1 MKQIQK
7 GKVVI
12 AGAGPGDPELV
23 TLKTLHYLQQAD
35 VILTDRLV
43 SAVLLDEYA
52 NKQAEI
58 IYAGKQCRRGAST
71 PQKTINQLL
80 VEYAQEGKLVL
91 RLKGGDVSVFSNILD
106 ELQILIQHAIPY
118 EVVPGI
124 SAALGAAAYSGIPL
138 TARGYS
144 TAVRFLTFYKS
155 DVLSS
160 EYWKEL
166 AQTSDTLVFY
176 MSSETIEGVVSNLVM
191 HDISAD
197 KMLAVVEQA
206 TTPYQK
212 VHVCSLYEFESK
224 LKGLS
229 LASPSLIIIGKVVN
243 LHEQFAWLPNSES
256 NELYFDQL
264 SAAIKNLITPQKEKL
279 YAGRA

>member
-106 ELQILIQHAIPY
+106 ELQILIQH
-118 EVVPGI
+118 
-124 SAALGAAAYSGIPL
+124 
-138 TARGYS
+138 
-144 TAVRFLTFYKS
+144 
-155 DVLSS
+155 
-160 EYWKEL
+160 
-166 AQTSDTLVFY
+166 
-176 MSSETIEGVVSNLVM
+176 
-191 HDISAD
+191 
-197 KMLAVVEQA
+197 
-206 TTPYQK
+206 
-212 VHVCSLYEFESK
+212 
-224 LKGLS
+224 
-229 LASPSLIIIGKVVN
+229 
-243 LHEQFAWLPNSES
+243 
-256 NELYFDQL
+256 
-264 SAAIKNLITPQKEKL
+264 
-279 YAGRA
+279 

>member
-1 MKQIQK
+1 
-7 GKVVI
+7 
-12 AGAGPGDPELV
+12 
-23 TLKTLHYLQQAD
+23 
-35 VILTDRLV
+35 
-43 SAVLLDEYA
+43 
-52 NKQAEI
+52 
-58 IYAGKQCRRGAST
+58 
-71 PQKTINQLL
+71 LL
-80 VEYAQEGKLVL
+80 VEYANEGKIVL

-106 ELQILIQHAIPY
+106 ELEALIEHGIPY

-124 SAALGAAAYSGIPL
+124 SAALGAAACSGIPL

-155 DVLSS
+155 DVLTS

-176 MSSETIEGVVSNLVM
+176 MSSETIDGVVSNLVT
-191 HDISAD
+191 HEISPD
-197 KMLAVVEQA
+197 KLLAVVEQA

-212 VHVCSLYEFESK
+212 VHISSLYEFESN
-224 LKGLS
+224 LKGIQ

-243 LHEQFAWLPNSES
+243 LHEQFSWLTNSES
-256 NELYFDQL
+256 NELYFDQV
-264 SAAIKNLITPQKEKL
+264 SAAIKNLITPRKEKL

>member
-1 MKQIQK
+1 
-7 GKVVI
+7 
-12 AGAGPGDPELV
+12 
-23 TLKTLHYLQQAD
+23 
-35 VILTDRLV
+35 
-43 SAVLLDEYA
+43 VLLDEYA